1 MEDFHRVGSIL
12 NQRYRITGQLGQGA
26 TGITYGGEDLQT
38 ESRRKV
44 AIKTLS
50 LRQVGEWKMLELFER
65 EAKVLAHISHP
76 RIPKYI
82 DYLTVDTP
90 QDRRF
95 YLVQEQIDGDSL
107 ATLVRDGWR
116 TDEATVKDI
125 AAQVL
130 EILIYLHGLV
140 PPVIHRDIKP
150 QNLIRNH
157 EGAIYLV
164 DFGAVQDLYRYGT
177 GNSFTFV
184 GTHGYIAPE
193 QFHGAAQAASD
204 LYSLGAT
211 LVYLLTHCPPGNLPQ
226 QRMKIDF
233 RALCHPSAG
242 FAQWLDRLLEP
253 VIEDR
258 FSDAMIALAA
268 LKAIDQPVSIPA
280 NRDLT
285 LSAPDTPSQTADTAQ
300 TINQETTTGKITIPS
315 GRIKPPLDT
324 RVKCQITPEQ
334 IEVTV
339 PALGWRCLTWV
350 YGVMGVGCWWVLQN
364 FVMPYFNVWG
374 LLSQIPVGLAILVL
388 GFITLT
394 CGALWIYALVG
405 KFVIKIN
412 RERFVLQSFLAGVPI
427 SKDQGYTS
435 SITNIAQETLPDSSV
450 HYGIW
455 VGDKKYLFDSLL
467 IERPDLEWILGEL
480 YYFWQEG
487 EN

>member
-1 MEDFHRVGSIL
+1 MEDFHRVGAIL

-26 TGITYGGEDLQT
+26 TGITYSGEDLQSPT
-38 ESRRKV
+38 SQPV

-50 LRQVGEWKMLELFER
+50 LRQAGEWKMLELFER

-107 ATLVRDGWR
+107 ATLIRDGWR
-116 TDEATVKDI
+116 TDEATVKAI

-130 EILIYLHGLV
+130 EILIYLHGLI

-157 EGAIYLV
+157 EGDIYLV

-177 GNSFTFV
+177 GTSFTFV

-193 QFHGAAQAASD
+193 QFQGTAQPASD

-233 RALCHPSAG
+233 RALCQPSAG
-242 FAQWLDRLLEP
+242 FAQWLDQLLEP

-258 FSDAMIALAA
+258 FSTAVMALGA
-268 LKAIDQPVSIPA
+268 LQAIDQPVTAASSNNI
-280 NRDLT
+280 DLT
-285 LSAPDTPSQTADTAQ
+285 EEPSSPTEQQPVTPEPAQ
-300 TINQETTTGKITIPS
+300 TTTGKITPPLERS
-315 GRIKPPLDT
+315 KPPLDT
-324 RVKCQITPEQ
+324 RVKCQVSADQ
-334 IEVTV
+334 IEVIV
-339 PALGWRCLTWV
+339 PPLGWRCLTWV
-350 YGVMGVGCWWVLQN
+350 YGGMAVGCWWVLQN
-364 FVMPYFNVWG
+364 FVWPYFNVWG
-374 LLSQIPVGLAILVL
+374 LLSQIPVGFGILTL
-388 GFITLT
+388 GFITLA
-394 CGALWIYALVG
+394 CAALWIYALLG
-405 KFVIKIN
+405 KFVISID
-412 RERFVLQSFLAGVPI
+412 RERFILQSYVAGIPI
-427 SKDQGYTS
+427 NKEQGYTS
-435 SITNIAQETLPDSSV
+435 SITNIAQETLSDGNV

-455 VGDKKYLFDSLL
+455 SGNKKYRFDSVLM
-467 IERPDLEWILGEL
+467 EKPELEWILGEL
-480 YYFWQEG
+480 YYFWRDH
-487 EN
+487 

>member
-1 MEDFHRVGSIL
+1 MEDFHRVGTIL

-26 TGITYGGEDLQT
+26 TGITYSGEDLHSET
-38 ESRRKV
+38 RRKV

-50 LRQVGEWKMLELFER
+50 LRQAGEWKMLELFER
-65 EAKVLAHISHP
+65 EAKVLAHIHHP
-76 RIPKYI
+76 QIPQYI
-82 DYLTVDTP
+82 DYLTIDTP

-95 YLVQEQIDGDSL
+95 YLVQEQIEGASL
-107 ATLVRDGWR
+107 ASLVRDGWR
-116 TDEATVKDI
+116 SDEATIKDI

-150 QNLIRNH
+150 QNLIRDD
-157 EGAIYLV
+157 GGKIYVV

-193 QFHGAAQAASD
+193 QFQGAAQPGSD

-233 RALCHPSAG
+233 RAVYQPSEG
-242 FAQWLDRLLEP
+242 FGKWLDRLLEP

-258 FSDAMIALAA
+258 FGNAADALAA
-268 LKAIDQPVSIPA
+268 LQAIDRPVINAINHDLPA
-280 NRDLT
+280 SKTSGELNNSSEKVLDKT
-285 LSAPDTPSQTADTAQ
+285 AGTP
-300 TINQETTTGKITIPS
+300 NTGKITVPTE
-315 GRIKPPLDT
+315 RIKPPLDT
-324 RVKCQITPEQ
+324 RVKCQVKPDQ
-334 IEVTV
+334 IEITV

-350 YGVMGVGCWWVLQN
+350 YGGMAVGSWWVLQN
-364 FVMPYFNVWG
+364 LALPYFNVWG
-374 LLSQIPVGLAILVL
+374 LLSQIPVGLAILSL

-394 CGALWIYALVG
+394 CVALWIYALIG
-405 KFVIKIN
+405 KFVIQIN
-412 RERFVLQSFLAGVPI
+412 SERFTLKSYVAGIPI
-427 SKDQGYTS
+427 NKEQGYTS
-435 SITNIAQETLPDSSV
+435 SITNIAQETFNDGNV

-455 VGDKKYLFDSLL
+455 VGDKKYRFDSVLL
-467 IERPDLEWILGEL
+467 EKSESEWLLTEL
-480 YYFWQEG
+480 YYFWQEM
-487 EN
+487 